1 MQHDTCCGK
10 VEKCWETL
18 RKVAERV
25 KKLIGDIIFDPAGN
39 QVTVQGDVK
48 LLEPRLARLLEELCA
63 AGGEPVARDVLLA
76 AVSTLPH
83 AADDVLT
90 QAISKLRQIL
100 GDDPKAPRFIKTV
113 PRRGYALIAP
123 IADYADSPKIA
134 PSVPNK
140 LPWMVAIGAL
150 ILALLIFAYTA
161 YRFST
166 REIEIEFHEKA
177 DQEFIEKESE
187 GSGSVSENPDDQ
199 T

>member
-1 MQHDTCCGK
+1 MCLGK
-10 VEKCWETL
+10 VEKCWETS

-39 QVTVQGDVK
+39 QLTVQGDVR
-48 LLEPRLARLLEELCA
+48 LLEPRLARLLEKLCA
-63 AGGEPVARDVLLA
+63 AGGEPVGRDVLLA

-83 AADDVLT
+83 ATDDVLT
-90 QAISKLRQIL
+90 QAMSKLRQIL
-100 GDDPKAPRFIKTV
+100 GDDPKTPRFIKTV

-123 IADYADSPKIA
+123 VADYVSTPKVA
-134 PSVPNK
+134 PSAPNK

-150 ILALLIFAYTA
+150 ALALLIFAYTA

-177 DQEFIEKESE
+177 DQEFIEKGSE
-187 GSGSVSENPDDQ
+187 DAGSAPANVDDQ